1 MAERVAA
8 FRCLVSGSSPSSCH
22 HAACVCVY
30 VARFRSVLRAGEK
43 FKPKDLIPLVNGG
56 TSFTASG
63 QVEVT
68 KYAPALR

>member
-1 MAERVAA
+1 MSCLSCVVAA
-8 FRCLVSGSSPSSCH
+8 G
-22 HAACVCVY
+22 AA
-30 VARFRSVLRAGEK
+30 AGEK
-43 FKPKDLIPLVNGG
+43 FKTKDLIPLVNGG